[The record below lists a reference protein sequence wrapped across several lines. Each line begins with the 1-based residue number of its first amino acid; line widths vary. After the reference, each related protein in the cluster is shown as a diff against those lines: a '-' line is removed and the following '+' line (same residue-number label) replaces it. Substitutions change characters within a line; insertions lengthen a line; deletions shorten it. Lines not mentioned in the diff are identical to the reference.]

1 MSRLKSNKKKASEPL
16 EPPTD
21 SNIETRK
28 FGPFSSP
35 GEGLGFNIY
44 TTDSNYKLS
53 DISQYRHVK
62 MYDDLVEK
70 RIKELEAENKV
81 DDVVL
86 SESLAHRLLVSSEH
100 DMKKMINTLVDPT
113 KHNP

>member
-1 MSRLKSNKKKASEPL
+1 MSKLRSNKKKASQPL
-16 EPPTD
+16 EPPTE

-28 FGPFSSP
+28 FWPFSSP

-44 TTDSNYKLS
+44 TTDNNYKLS
-53 DISQYRHVK
+53 EISQFRHIK
-62 MYDDLVEK
+62 LYDELVEK
-70 RIKELEAENKV
+70 RLRELEAESKV

>member
-1 MSRLKSNKKKASEPL
+1 MSKLGRNKKKPM
-16 EPPTD
+16 EPPTE
-21 SNIETRK
+21 SNVETRK

-35 GEGLGFNIY
+35 GDGLGFNIY
-44 TTDSNYKLS
+44 TTDNSYKIS
-53 DISQYRHVK
+53 EISQNKHVK
-62 MYDDLVEK
+62 MYDAIVEK
-70 RIKELEAENKV
+70 RLKELEAENKV
-81 DDVVL
+81 NDVVL